1 MKNKQLYRA
10 MLTAL
15 LMALTIV
22 CGRFFL
28 LPIPWTHGNINLS
41 DASILIAAAL
51 LGPLGG
57 GIVGG
62 VGTAFLD
69 LISGYA
75 QYAPF
80 SLLAHGLEGLLA
92 GWCYRHWGQTKVGRW
107 LSLAVGA
114 LVMVAGYFCAD
125 SLLYAWTAGV
135 LGIAT
140 NFLQG
145 LAGIVVAQLI
155 LPTLSG
161 RIKEIK

>member
-80 SLLAHGLEGLLA
+80 SLLAHGLEGILA
-92 GWCYRHWGQTKVGRW
+92 GWCYQRWGKTKLGQW
-107 LSLAVGA
+107 SSLAVGA
-114 LVMVAGYFCAD
+114 LVMVGGYFLAD
-125 SLLYAWTAGV
+125 SFLYTWVAGF
-135 LGIAT
+135 LGIGT
-140 NFLQG
+140 NLLQG
-145 LAGIVVAQLI
+145 LAGITVAQLI
-155 LPTLSG
+155 LPALKA
-161 RIKEIK
+161 RWQD